1 MSKSVIFN
9 ERDAEFL
16 LYEWLKVNE
25 LTERDR
31 FREHSRGT
39 FDGILDVAKQIA
51 LEHFEPHY
59 QKLDANEPR
68 INADGKVEL
77 IDDVKR
83 ALDAFSVADLM
94 SAAMDEKVG
103 GFQLPMTVARA
114 VYMWFQAANA
124 STYAYAGLTTAAA
137 QTLYQHGSQELIDR
151 FVPHMASGRF
161 FGVMAL
167 SEPEVGS
174 SLGDLTTRGE
184 PQPDGTYRLF
194 GTKMWISGGDQEISE
209 NIVALVLARHAGD
222 NAQPGP
228 KGLSLF
234 AVPKFITDDNG
245 NLGERNAI
253 TLVGLNHKMGNR
265 GTTNTLLEFGDDKH
279 RPVNA
284 QGEPTSGAVGYL
296 IGREGEGLALMF
308 HMMNEARVFVGA
320 AAASVGQRSHLTA
333 VRYAGER
340 RQGRLPQDKGQ
351 GGPMVPIVE
360 HADVR
365 RMLLASK
372 SYAEVSVALVMFC
385 SRLQDDAQTAEREED
400 REAAALLLDVLT
412 PVAKS
417 FASQYAV
424 KASDLAIQVHGG
436 YGYTRDFPV
445 EQLYRDNR
453 LNPIHEGTH
462 GIQANDLLGRKVAMR
477 GGAGLDLL
485 VRRIAQTCEAAGETA
500 AGADTQA
507 WAAKLRAAVE
517 RAVQVTRT
525 VHGRD
530 NANAVLKDA
539 ALYLEAMGHIVAAWL
554 WLDMVNTIDCAEAGA
569 GEGAGEG
576 GVASSAGAESDATF
590 YAGKRAAARYFFEYE
605 LPHALTLLDVMEN
618 ASDVLL
624 DVDPKS
630 L

>member
-16 LYEWLKVNE
+16 LYEWLKVDE
-25 LTERDR
+25 LTQRQR
-31 FREHSRGT
+31 FKEHSRET

-68 INADGKVEL
+68 MNADGKVEL

-83 ALDAFSVADLM
+83 ALDAFSAADLM
-94 SAAMDEKVG
+94 SAAMDEEVG

-245 NLGERNAI
+245 DLGERNAI

-385 SRLQDDAQTAEREED
+385 SRLQDEAQTAERAED

-417 FASQYAV
+417 FPSQYAL

-485 VRRIAQTCEAAGETA
+485 VRRIAQTCEAAAGSGAGATEA
-500 AGADTQA
+500 GAGGAGADTQA
-507 WAAKLRAAVE
+507 WATKLRAAVE
-517 RAVQVTRT
+517 RAVQVTRK
-525 VHGRD
+525 VHGRET
-530 NANAVLKDA
+530 ANAALKDA

-554 WLDMVNTIDCAEAGA
+554 WLDMVNTIDGASNAGA
-569 GEGAGEG
+569 
-576 GVASSAGAESDATF
+576 SSDATF
-590 YAGKRAAARYFFEYE
+590 YAGKRAAAQYFFEYE
-605 LPHALTLLDVMEN
+605 LPHAMTLLDVMEN
-618 ASDVLL
+618 ASDLLL
-624 DVDPKS
+624 DVDPKG

>member
-16 LYEWLKVNE
+16 LYEWLKVDE
-25 LTERDR
+25 LTQRQR
-31 FREHSRGT
+31 FKEHSRET

-68 INADGKVEL
+68 MNAEGKVEL

-83 ALDAFSVADLM
+83 ALDAFSAADLM
-94 SAAMDEKVG
+94 SAAMDEEVG

-245 NLGERNAI
+245 DLGERNAI

-320 AAASVGQRSHLTA
+320 AAAASVGQRSHLTA

-385 SRLQDDAQTAEREED
+385 SRLQDEAQTAEREED

-412 PVAKS
+412 PIAKS
-417 FASQYAV
+417 FPSQYAV

-485 VRRIAQTCEAAGETA
+485 VRRIAQTCEAADGGA
-500 AGADTQA
+500 GSGADTQA
-507 WAAKLRAAVE
+507 WAAKLHAAVE
-517 RAVQVTRT
+517 RAVQVTRK

-530 NANAVLKDA
+530 SANAALKDA

-554 WLDMVNTIDCAEAGA
+554 WLDMVNTIDG
-569 GEGAGEG
+569 
-576 GVASSAGAESDATF
+576 ASSTGNDTTF
-590 YAGKRAAARYFFEYE
+590 YAGKRAAAQYFFEYE
-605 LPHALTLLDVMEN
+605 LPHAMTLLDVMEN
-618 ASDVLL
+618 ASNVLL
-624 DVDPKS
+624 DVDPKG

>member
-1 MSKSVIFN
+1 MPKSSHTIFN

-16 LYEWLKVNE
+16 LYEWLKVE
-25 LTERDR
+25 RLTERER
-31 FREHSRGT
+31 FKEHSRET
-39 FDGILDVAKQIA
+39 FDGILNVAKEIA
-51 LEHFEPHY
+51 LEHFAPHF

-68 INADGKVEL
+68 MNPETGKVEL
-77 IDDVKR
+77 IDDVKK
-83 ALDAFSVADLM
+83 ALDAFSAADLM
-94 SAAMDEKVG
+94 SAAMDEEVG
-103 GFQLPMTVARA
+103 GFQLPMTVAR
-114 VYMWFQAANA
+114 VLYMWFQAANV
-124 STYAYAGLTTAAA
+124 SSYAYAGLTTAAA
-137 QTLYQHGSQELIDR
+137 QTLYQHGSRELVDR

-167 SEPEVGS
+167 SEPEIGS
-174 SLGDLTTRGE
+174 SLGDLTTRAE
-184 PQPDGTYRLF
+184 PQEDGTYRMF

-209 NIVALVLARHAGD
+209 NIVALVLARHTGE
-222 NAQPGP
+222 NAKPGP

-234 AVPKFITDDNG
+234 AVPKYITDDNG

-279 RPVNA
+279 RPANA

-320 AAASVGQRSHLTA
+320 GAASVGQRSHLTA
-333 VRYAGER
+333 VRYASER
-340 RQGRLPQDKGQ
+340 RQGRLPHQKGSVD
-351 GGPMVPIVE
+351 PMVPIIE

-372 SYAEVSVALVMFC
+372 SYAEASVALVLY
-385 SRLQDDAQTAEREED
+385 SSLLQDEAQTAETQEERD
-400 REAAALLLDVLT
+400 TAALLLDVLT
-412 PVAKS
+412 PITKS
-417 FASQYAV
+417 FPSQYAL

-436 YGYTRDFPV
+436 YGYTRDFTV

-462 GIQANDLLGRKVAMR
+462 GIQGKDLLGRKVAMR
-477 GGAGLDLL
+477 GGAGLELL
-485 VRRIAQTCEAAGETA
+485 VERITRTCQEASTE
-500 AGADTQA
+500 GATGVMSERLA
-507 WAAKLRAAVE
+507 HALKRAVE
-517 RAVQVTRT
+517 VTQK

-530 NANAVLKDA
+530 NADAVLKDA
-539 ALYLEAMGHIVAAWL
+539 SLYLEAMGHIVAAWM
-554 WLDMVNTIDCAEAGA
+554 WLDMLNTIE
-569 GEGAGEG
+569 
-576 GVASSAGAESDATF
+576 SSDNTADSAF
-590 YAGKRAAARYFFEYE
+590 YQGKRDAAAYFFDYE

-618 ASDVLL
+618 ASNVLL
-624 DVDPKS
+624 DVNTDG

>member
-16 LYEWLKVNE
+16 LYEWLKVDQ
-25 LTERDR
+25 LTQRDR
-31 FREHSRGT
+31 FKEHSRET

-68 INADGKVEL
+68 MNSDGKVEL

-83 ALDAFSVADLM
+83 ALDAFSAADLM

-209 NIVALVLARHAGD
+209 NIVALVLARHAGE

-245 NLGERNAI
+245 DLGERNAI

-385 SRLQDDAQTAEREED
+385 SRLQDEAQTAEREED

-417 FASQYAV
+417 FPSQYAV

-485 VRRIAQTCEAAGETA
+485 VRRIAHTCEAAGGGA
-500 AGADTQA
+500 GGGADTQA
-507 WAAKLRAAVE
+507 WAVKLRAAVE
-517 RAVQVTRT
+517 RAVQVTRK

-530 NANAVLKDA
+530 SANAALKDA

-554 WLDMVNTIDCAEAGA
+554 WLDMVNTIDGAGA
-569 GEGAGEG
+569 GAGDSAGEG
-576 GVASSAGAESDATF
+576 GGATGVGASDTMF
-590 YAGKRAAARYFFEYE
+590 YAGKRAAAQYFFEYE
-605 LPHALTLLDVMEN
+605 LPHAMTLLDVMEN

-624 DVDPKS
+624 DVDPRS